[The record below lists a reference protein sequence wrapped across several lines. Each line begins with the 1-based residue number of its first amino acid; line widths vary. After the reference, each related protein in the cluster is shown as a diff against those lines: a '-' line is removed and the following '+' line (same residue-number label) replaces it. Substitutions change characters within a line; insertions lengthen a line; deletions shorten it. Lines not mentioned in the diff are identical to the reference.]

1 MPIVSSPVSA
11 ASYPS
16 HNACWKEIHHHL
28 GGMIIKPLMKT
39 CSKNIYLLPINTAH
53 PAQKILISAPSTIPP
68 LACAAICLDNLA
80 NSDSNALATSNSSGL
95 SYIYIYIFVS
105 IYIPKHQKKQGEDLG
120 RMKHVGA
127 ILLVKTFVKLV

>member
-1 MPIVSSPVSA
+1 
-11 ASYPS
+11 
-16 HNACWKEIHHHL
+16 
-28 GGMIIKPLMKT
+28 MKT
-39 CSKNIYLLPINTAH
+39 CSKNIYLLPINAAH

-95 SYIYIYIFVS
+95 SYTHIYIY
-105 IYIPKHQKKQGEDLG
+105 IYIPKHKKKQGEDLG

-127 ILLVKTFVKLV
+127 ILLVKTFVKLVW